1 MVSTDLGATR
11 LKPVETGPTT
21 EKTTGLQPVFDA
33 TDIVNI
39 NMTSKDSVTLYD
51 SNALCTSCCKDY
63 LHHTRVMTHK
73 SSRKKH
79 PMEKSAAQKSSKLKG
94 KGVTWS

>member
-39 NMTSKDSVTLYD
+39 NMTSKDSVVLYD
-51 SNALCTSCCKDY
+51 GNASCTPLSGEPPLGIHFLLFSFPSLC
-63 LHHTRVMTHK
+63 
-73 SSRKKH
+73 
-79 PMEKSAAQKSSKLKG
+79 
-94 KGVTWS
+94 

>member
-1 MVSTDLGATR
+1 MSL
-11 LKPVETGPTT
+11 T

-51 SNALCTSCCKDY
+51 SNASCVSCCKDY
-63 LHHTRVMTHK
+63 LHHTRVMTCK
-73 SSRKKH
+73 SSR
-79 PMEKSAAQKSSKLKG
+79 EKCPTEKGAAQQSSKLKG
-94 KGVTWS
+94 KGVTWSRELKIKE